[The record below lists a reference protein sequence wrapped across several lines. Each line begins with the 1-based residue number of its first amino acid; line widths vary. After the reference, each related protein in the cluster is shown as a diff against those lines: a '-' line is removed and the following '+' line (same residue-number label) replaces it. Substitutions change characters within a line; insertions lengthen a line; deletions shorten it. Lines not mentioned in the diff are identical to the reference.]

1 MPIIELPQGRV
12 EYLETGPDRPDAPV
26 VVFVHGL
33 LVDARLWRATAER
46 LAAAG
51 IRSLAPTLPLGSH
64 RLPLGRE
71 ADVSPRGVARLI
83 VDFLAALELTDVT
96 LVGNDTG
103 GALCQ
108 FVLDTDA
115 SRIGRLVL
123 TNCDAFEAF
132 PPRPFTLLVKA
143 GRSRAMLKV
152 MAASTRPTFLR
163 HSALG
168 YGLLADD
175 LDPELTRS
183 WLEPLRT
190 DRAVRD
196 DTARFMSAIDPAE
209 LIDVASRLAAFD
221 KPVRL
226 VWGEA
231 TARSPWPWPG
241 AWPPPSPTRTWSPC
255 RRPHVRPARSARR
268 TRRLDRYGRHLKAR
282 FLKFRSTRADD
293 PFVVCPGG
301 SR

>member
-1 MPIIELPQGRV
+1 MDG
-12 EYLETGPDRPDAPV
+12 
-26 VVFVHGL
+26 
-33 LVDARLWRATAER
+33 RLWRATAER

-51 IRSLAPTLPLGSH
+51 IRSLAPTLPLGAH
-64 RLPLGRE
+64 RLPLGRN
-71 ADVSPRGVARLI
+71 ADLSPRGVARLI
-83 VDFLAALELTDVT
+83 VDFLGALELTDVT

-115 SRIGRLVL
+115 TRIGRLVL

-132 PPRPFTLLVKA
+132 PPPPFTLLVKA
-143 GRSRAMLKV
+143 GRSRALLKM

-190 DRAVRD
+190 DRAIRD
-196 DTARFMSAIDPAE
+196 DAARFMAAIDPAD
-209 LIDVASRLAAFD
+209 LVDVATRLSAFAG
-221 KPVRL
+221 PVRL
-226 VWGEA
+226 VWG
-231 TARSPWPWPG
+231 TVTGSSPSPWRSG
-241 AWPPPSPTRTWSPC
+241 WPPPSPTPS
-255 RRPHVRPARSARR
+255 
-268 TRRLDRYGRHLKAR
+268 
-282 FLKFRSTRADD
+282 
-293 PFVVCPGG
+293 
-301 SR
+301 